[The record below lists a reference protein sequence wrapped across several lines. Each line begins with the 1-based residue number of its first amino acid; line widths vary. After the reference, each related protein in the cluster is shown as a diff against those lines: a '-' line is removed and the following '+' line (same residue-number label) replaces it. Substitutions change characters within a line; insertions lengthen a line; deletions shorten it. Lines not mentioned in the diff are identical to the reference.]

1 MNQIDQSN
9 AEGVPAH
16 AAPVAAGKQ
25 ANVVTPPE
33 PVVRVEALTKV
44 FQIWKSPRG
53 RLWNSLVRS
62 APRDPGF
69 PADPGMDGERTVRR
83 ERHDDFFALRDVSFQ
98 MRRGEALG
106 VIGRNG
112 SGKSTLL
119 QLLAG
124 TLRPTSGTV
133 RVRGRVAALLELGSG
148 FNPEFTGREN
158 VFLNAALY
166 GLSHRETRARFESIA
181 AFADIGDFIDQPV
194 KTYSSGMA
202 LRLAFAVV
210 AHVDADVLIVDE
222 ALAVG
227 DVFFVQKCMRWLT
240 AFRERG
246 TLLFVTH
253 QAADLS
259 ALCERAIWLLDGRIA
274 DIGEAKVVAQRYLA
288 YFNQQSSGVA
298 GAAHVSGA
306 AARREADARSPTVD
320 RRSLV
325 LACERERT
333 DFRLYEFD
341 PEGEAYGTGLA
352 RIVGVRVLDR
362 ESRVR
367 TTVDGG
373 EDVCLTITAEALVD
387 LDDIILGWV
396 LKNRLGQYIFGDNT
410 YLTTRGKPVKA
421 PAGSQVEATFRFRM
435 PLLPRGSYVIAPA
448 VASGDLENHVQ
459 HHWIHEALLIESTH
473 VYVHRGL
480 VALPMDDIRIAVSPA
495 QPVVSVGS
503 TG

>member
-1 MNQIDQSN
+1 MNQIDRLHVEADPSYASPPTADPT
-9 AEGVPAH
+9 AE
-16 AAPVAAGKQ
+16 AGTPTEL
-25 ANVVTPPE
+25 VVS
-33 PVVRVEALTKV
+33 VEALTKV
-44 FQIWKSPRG
+44 FQIWKSPRA

-62 APRDPGF
+62 APRDASAPIEAGVK
-69 PADPGMDGERTVRR
+69 GERTVHR
-83 ERHDDFFALRDVSFQ
+83 EHHEDFFALRDVSFQ

-124 TLRPTSGTV
+124 TLRPTSGSV
-133 RVRGRVAALLELGSG
+133 HVRGRVAALLELGSG

-166 GLSHRETRARFESIA
+166 GLSHQETRARFESIA
-181 AFADIGDFIDQPV
+181 AFADIGDFIEQPV

-227 DVFFVQKCMRWLT
+227 DVFFVQKCMRWLA

-259 ALCERAIWLLDGRIA
+259 ALCERAIWLRDGRIA
-274 DIGEAKVVAQRYLA
+274 DIGEAKRVAQRYLA
-288 YFNQQSSGVA
+288 YFNQESSKVTGSSRF
-298 GAAHVSGA
+298 GGD
-306 AARREADARSPTVD
+306 AARHGSESRAPAID
-320 RRSLV
+320 RRALV
-325 LACERERT
+325 LACERERA

-352 RIVGVRVLDR
+352 RIVGVRVLDAD
-362 ESRVR
+362 SQVR

-373 EDVCLTITAEALVD
+373 EDIYLTVTAHAFAD
-387 LDDIILGWV
+387 LEDVILGWV

-410 YLTTRGKPVKA
+410 YLTTRGQPVKA
-421 PAGSQVEATFRFRM
+421 PAGSQIEATFRFRM

-473 VYVHRGL
+473 VYVHRGM
-480 VALPMDDIRIAVSPA
+480 VALPMDEIRISVGPA
-495 QPVVSVGS
+495 QPVASVGG
-503 TG
+503 TA